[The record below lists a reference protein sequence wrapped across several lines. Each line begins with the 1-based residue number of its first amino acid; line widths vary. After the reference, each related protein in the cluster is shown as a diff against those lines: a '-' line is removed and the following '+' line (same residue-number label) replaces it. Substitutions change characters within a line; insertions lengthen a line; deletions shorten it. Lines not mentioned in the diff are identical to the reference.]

1 MSKTQGEFIEK
12 QDYFWMQKDYE
23 SLQVKLTCEIYFEQ
37 LEKGVIIQG
46 TGIWQ
51 AFLPFIST
59 NIFSCAIVSLVE
71 ERTKQIEN
79 CHSILQ
85 PKPVTKILILEE

>member
-37 LEKGVIIQG
+37 LEKE
-46 TGIWQ
+46 W
-51 AFLPFIST
+51 
-59 NIFSCAIVSLVE
+59 
-71 ERTKQIEN
+71 
-79 CHSILQ
+79 
-85 PKPVTKILILEE
+85 